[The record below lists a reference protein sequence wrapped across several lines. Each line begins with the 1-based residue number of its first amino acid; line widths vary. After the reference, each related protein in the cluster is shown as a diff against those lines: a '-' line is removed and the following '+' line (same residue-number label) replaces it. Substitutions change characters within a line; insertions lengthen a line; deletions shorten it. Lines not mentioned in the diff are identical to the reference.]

1 MLLYYLSR
9 IKDLYTFWKKS
20 VSLKLVKSHGEDF
33 TKEFE
38 KNKDLVRKFA
48 DVPSKKIR
56 NVIAG
61 YITRLMKQG
70 G

>member
-1 MLLYYLSR
+1 MGR
-9 IKDLYTFWKKS
+9 IKTQLTKS